1 VSDQTK
7 TMDDVAEPKVERLGN
22 SESRVVHD
30 IRSQPGVDTVE
41 GKYVKL
47 IFGEKIRSQTLEL
60 PAGIEMELHAH
71 PRETL
76 VYTLSGRWVHKHD
89 AESVAMEEGD
99 MVHFPAN
106 AAIAADVPYDEP
118 ALLLVINSD
127 LPD

>member
-1 VSDQTK
+1 LSAQTK
-7 TMDDVAEPKVERLGN
+7 AGEDGAQAKIERLGN
-22 SESRVVHD
+22 SESLVVHD

-47 IFGEKIRSQTLEL
+47 IFGSKIRAQTLEL
-60 PAGIEMELHAH
+60 PAGIVMDLHRH

-89 AESVAMEEGD
+89 AESVEMEEGD
-99 MVHFPAN
+99 MVHFPAD

-127 LPD
+127 LPS